1 MNKRKAPWF
10 DILFGL
16 GAAFE
21 AAVEYVSYEVT
32 KNPDL
37 LQMAEDSGL
46 IAGICIGKGLISYLP
61 AITKKERTA
70 SSNVNKVGLAANAAS
85 GIGSEMF
92 KPLLGRQSKSFV
104 YNAFTIQCV
113 ISETANAIELYNKNE

>member
-1 MNKRKAPWF
+1 MNKRIAPLS

-21 AAVEYVSYEVT
+21 AGVEYAAYEVT
-32 KNPDL
+32 KSPDL

-61 AITKKERTA
+61 GITKKGRTT
-70 SSNVNKVGLAANAAS
+70 SSNVNKVGFAANAAS

-92 KPLLGRQSKSFV
+92 KPLFGRQSKSFV
-104 YNAFTIQCV
+104 YNAFTTQCL
-113 ISETANAIELYNKNE
+113 ISTTANAIELYNKNE